1 MEWSK
6 VDFTEID
13 TISSRT
19 SEYNEL
25 LTQSLIF
32 RAQDR
37 NGTKEQ
43 ATNLANRMIEWL
55 RTKTDFYTAPASTQ
69 YHDSFDGGLVYHS
82 LQVYNQVLDLIT
94 IPKFQTVNIAS
105 AVFVALT
112 HDWCKVNSY
121 ETYYKNVKDDNGN
134 WIQEK
139 AYRTIK
145 NTISA
150 GHGPQSLIDVMLFCN
165 TSYSALSEDEMMAIR
180 WHMYTYD
187 VTSYDLRP
195 LNNCNEAIP
204 LVHLLQ
210 FADQLAITNY

>member
-1 MEWSK
+1 MGWSK

-94 IPKFQTVNIAS
+94 IPKFQTVNVAS

-187 VTSYDLRP
+187 VTAYDLRP

-210 FADQLAITNY
+210 FADQLAITDY

>member
-82 LQVYNQVLDLIT
+82 LQVYNQILDLIT
-94 IPKFQTVNIAS
+94 IPKFQTVDIAS

-134 WIQEK
+134 WVQEK

-187 VTSYDLRP
+187 VTAYDLRP